1 MGTTSLAKRNQGQR
15 HYGAKMGKHRARACA
30 DGRFFRF
37 FWAHRVFW
45 DKSSNQD

>member
-15 HYGAKMGKHRARACA
+15 HYGAKMAKLGP